1 MTDQQTRDY
10 DACFG
15 TGNEPRMTSP
25 HPTRKILF
33 RPCPACGGT
42 RKVRVLVGEPLADDA
57 R

>member
-1 MTDQQTRDY
+1 MTDQQTRDC

-25 HPTRKILF
+25 QPTRKILF